1 MHTDR
6 QHSSINRD
14 NRDRALAATATVTFH
29 AVLLIVCLTAMLHTP
44 SEQTVRIDREPES
57 EITFEEVVDLVAGGS
72 YTEPQPVPEPVVE
85 PQLSQGASHE
95 AAPAPAPDPEV
106 IKQQRRDEI
115 ARRVKFA
122 TTNVSETEGDGGTA
136 EATVSPTRDVNA
148 EIIGLDGF
156 SSEGFPTPGT
166 FSATGT
172 IAISVTVDASGRIL
186 AAEFQPT
193 RSNGAIKNDRQAVAA
208 CRQAAMKSRFSARPG
223 TTTGGT
229 GTIYYHFKKQ

>member
-1 MHTDR
+1 M
-6 QHSSINRD
+6 
-14 NRDRALAATATVTFH
+14 
-29 AVLLIVCLTAMLHTP
+29 LLIVCLTVALRSP
-44 SEQTVRIDREPES
+44 RETVLPVDNQPDT
-57 EITFEEVVDLVAGGS
+57 EITFEDVVDLIAGGS
-72 YTEPQPVPEPVVE
+72 YTEPVEIPDPVTEPR
-85 PQLSQGASHE
+85 LSEGASVE

-122 TTNVSETEGDGGTA
+122 TNNVSEQEGDGGTA
-136 EATVSPTRDVNA
+136 PTTIASSSDADA
-148 EIIGLDGF
+148 EVVGLDGF
-156 SSEGFPTPGT
+156 SREGFPTPGR

-193 RSNGAIKNDRQAVAA
+193 KSNGAIKNDRAAVSA
-208 CRQAAMKSRFSARPG
+208 CRSAAMKSRFSARPG

-229 GTIYYHFKKQ
+229 GTIFYHFKK

>member
-1 MHTDR
+1 MYTPR
-6 QHSSINRD
+6 QHNSD

-29 AVLLIVCLTAMLHTP
+29 AVLLIVCLTVALRSPRQAATP
-44 SEQTVRIDREPES
+44 VDSQPDT
-57 EITFEEVVDLVAGGS
+57 EITFEDVVDLIAGGS
-72 YTEPQPVPEPVVE
+72 YTEPVELPEPVTE
-85 PQLSQGASHE
+85 PQLSEGASVD

-106 IKQQRRDEI
+106 IQQQRRDAI

-122 TTNVSETEGDGGTA
+122 TNNVSENEGDGGTA
-136 EATVSPTRDVNA
+136 PATIATASDINA
-148 EIIGLDGF
+148 DIVGLDGF
-156 SSEGFPTPGT
+156 SREGFPTPGT

-193 RSNGAIKNDRQAVAA
+193 LSNGSIKNNRDAVNA
-208 CRQAAMKSRFSARPG
+208 CRSAALKSRFSARPG

-229 GTIYYHFKKQ
+229 GTIYYHFKK